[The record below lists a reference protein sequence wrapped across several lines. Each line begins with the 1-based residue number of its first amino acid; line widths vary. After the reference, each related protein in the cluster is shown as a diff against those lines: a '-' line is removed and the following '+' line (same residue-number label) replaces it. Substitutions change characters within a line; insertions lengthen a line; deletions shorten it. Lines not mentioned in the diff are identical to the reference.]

1 MNMPSSSP
9 PSLPDVLQPDEP
21 PLWARRMGYAGL
33 IPFVVL
39 SLLVWVVWPDVQ
51 PDVTLA
57 FSAYAATIVAFLGGV
72 HWGLAMRADAPGPR
86 AFRWAVVP
94 PLLAWVGAIMPPHAG
109 LALLGAA
116 LVVCYLVDR
125 RLYVS
130 CGQAHWLT
138 LRFRLSAVAAFS
150 CFLGAAGI

>member
-1 MNMPSSSP
+1 MNTSPSPDST
-9 PSLPDVLQPDEP
+9 SLDIVLPDEP
-21 PLWARRMGYAGL
+21 PLWASRMGHAGL
-33 IPFVVL
+33 IPFVLL

-72 HWGLAMRADAPGPR
+72 HWGLAMRAEGPGPR

-109 LALLGAA
+109 LVWLGAA
-116 LVVCYLVDR
+116 LVLCYLVDR
-125 RLYVS
+125 RLYLA

-138 LRFRLSAVAAFS
+138 LRFRLSAVAALS